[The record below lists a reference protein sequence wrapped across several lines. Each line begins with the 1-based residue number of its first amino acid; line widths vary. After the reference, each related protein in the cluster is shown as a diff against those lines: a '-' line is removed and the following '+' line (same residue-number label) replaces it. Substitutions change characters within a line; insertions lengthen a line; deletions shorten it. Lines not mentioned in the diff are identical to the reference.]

1 MKIISTKTDRKT
13 GARTVTLELEK
24 NENLIAIQDNAFYE
38 LGEPLNDVVQGH
50 IITNCRP
57 AVWCSVTQKMLT

>member
-13 GARTVTLELEK
+13 GTRTMTIELDK
-24 NENLIAIQDNAFYE
+24 NEKLVAVRDGAFYA

-50 IITNCRP
+50 IIADCVP
-57 AVWCSVTQKMLT
+57 AVWCPITQKMIT